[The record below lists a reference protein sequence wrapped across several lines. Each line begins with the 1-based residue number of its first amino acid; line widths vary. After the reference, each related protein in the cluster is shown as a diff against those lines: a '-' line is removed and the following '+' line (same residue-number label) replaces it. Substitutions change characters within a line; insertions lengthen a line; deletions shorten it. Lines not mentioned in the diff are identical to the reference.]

1 METRIRSLLSMSLI
15 TLCAIAVSA
24 PAFAHPPWN
33 PFDQTRFAPITRFG
47 PSIGIEVV
55 TKGDTTNTLTS
66 PLKGVAAAG
75 LPHHLFIVDQP
86 GILWA
91 VNLTNGVRTKFLD
104 VSATSTTPLVIP
116 LGACG
121 PGTFDERGLLG
132 LAFHPNFDGARS
144 GPGRGLFYTYT
155 SESETAAATLFTA
168 VPAGTADHQNVVT
181 EWQAVDPAN
190 PSAGVILASRRVL
203 IRVNWPEFNHD
214 GGDLAFGPDGKLY
227 ISMGDGGGADD
238 ADGQA
243 DIVARPKHP
252 EQTGLPTP
260 CTVTAPIFGHQ
271 GDGNAQKL
279 NVPLGKILRIDV
291 DGRANGRYSIPTDNP
306 FFNRPDAQCPSPGC
320 VREIWAYGLR
330 NPYRFSFDRRTGD
343 LYVGDVGQN
352 DIEEVNLVVKGGN
365 FGWNLKEGTM
375 FFHINGNN
383 PGFASPDRD
392 PARTIPPGLI
402 DPIAQYD
409 THHEGHSVIGGFVY
423 RGRGIPKLRGR
434 YVFGDFA
441 LLFKFPT
448 GPHDY
453 ARLFVMNA
461 GRAEDGLQE
470 ISELE
475 VLPGSRVSLA
485 LLGIGQDAQG
495 EIYMMGNVSGLP
507 FGNGGVVVR
516 LVPAPEADDR
526 DDD

>member
-1 METRIRSLLSMSLI
+1 M
-15 TLCAIAVSA
+15 
-24 PAFAHPPWN
+24 
-33 PFDQTRFAPITRFG
+33 
-47 PSIGIEVV
+47 
-55 TKGDTTNTLTS
+55 TS
-66 PLKGVAAAG
+66 GFV
-75 LPHHLFIVDQP
+75 
-86 GILWA
+86 
-91 VNLTNGVRTKFLD
+91 
-104 VSATSTTPLVIP
+104 LVIP

-279 NVPLGKILRIDV
+279 NVPL
-291 DGRANGRYSIPTDNP
+291 
-306 FFNRPDAQCPSPGC
+306 
-320 VREIWAYGLR
+320 
-330 NPYRFSFDRRTGD
+330 
-343 LYVGDVGQN
+343 
-352 DIEEVNLVVKGGN
+352 VVKGGN

-409 THHEGHSVIGGFVY
+409 T
-423 RGRGIPKLRGR
+423 
-434 YVFGDFA
+434 
-441 LLFKFPT
+441 
-448 GPHDY
+448 
-453 ARLFVMNA
+453 
-461 GRAEDGLQE
+461 
-470 ISELE
+470 
-475 VLPGSRVSLA
+475 
-485 LLGIGQDAQG
+485 
-495 EIYMMGNVSGLP
+495 
-507 FGNGGVVVR
+507 
-516 LVPAPEADDR
+516 
-526 DDD
+526 